1 MVGWM
6 RGLVLVGL
14 GCCLGVLRPALAQPA
29 PEDEALNFPS
39 GDGVALVP
47 YQPTTSV
54 RLSGKLYDVSFLR
67 PSGWLVHYDGSS
79 WLMEPSPNPG
89 DLGVVVVVASGA
101 VAPTGLGD
109 VDGRVEWGKV
119 LGGLVGR
126 VEEVGRERRERA
138 GSDRKPYE
146 VEVVRLS
153 GQFDN
158 GQPAR
163 WLAASWRDGDVFV
176 AVIAGAGDRAY
187 EPYES
192 LLRDL
197 LLSIQFTP
205 HGTPP

>member
-1 MVGWM
+1 MFGWM
-6 RGLVLVGL
+6 RGFCWVGL
-14 GCCLGVLRPALAQPA
+14 ACCVGVSGVVSAQPV
-29 PEDEALNFPS
+29 PEDEALHFPS

-47 YQPTTSV
+47 YQPTASV
-54 RLSGKLYDVSFLR
+54 RLSGKLYNISFLR

-109 VDGRVEWGKV
+109 VDGKVAWGKV

-126 VEEVGRERRERA
+126 VEEVGRERGERM
-138 GSDRKPYE
+138 GSDRKPYA

-197 LLSIQFTP
+197 LLSIQFTQ